1 MTPSPTTTPDFT
13 EKSERLSETGLLT
26 FFRIA
31 DHWGLN
37 RSERRV
43 LLGSIPE
50 STFHK
55 YVKSPGSARLSRDTL
70 ERISHLVG
78 IFKSLNIILPRP
90 EAADGW
96 VRRPNSA
103 ALFKGSSALDYMMR
117 GNFEDLVAV
126 RRYLDDARG
135 W

>member
-1 MTPSPTTTPDFT
+1 MTSSAIPAPDFT
-13 EKSERLSETGLLT
+13 EKSERLSETALRT

-31 DHWGLN
+31 DHWGLS

-55 YVKSPGSARLSRDTL
+55 YVKSPASARLSRDTL
-70 ERISHLVG
+70 ERISHIVG
-78 IFKSLNIILPRP
+78 IFKSINIILPRP
-90 EAADGW
+90 EAADAW
-96 VRRPNSA
+96 VKRPNSA
-103 ALFKGSSALDYMMR
+103 ALFKGRSALDYMMR
-117 GNFEDLVAV
+117 GNFEDVVAV